1 MSHQEYV
8 GMQDLFFAS
17 PMMLAAWHA
26 SMPPHGIGFLL
37 LSSDEEGRNAL
48 LVPIGPNDL
57 LNHIAGLTSQSDRF
71 RCHVRFVSPL
81 TLILIAS
88 PLLFTCCPPGDLVR
102 VAVRLP
108 GHHLEGKASDGL
120 GARAHTGISA

>member
-48 LVPIGPNDL
+48 LVPIG
-57 LNHIAGLTSQSDRF
+57 QSDRF

-108 GHHLEGKASDGL
+108 GHHLEGKASGGL